1 MKSVKPSK
9 TSNQRTLNDLVSV
22 GAATLKDFEI
32 LGIKTVNALLKK
44 EARQLYLQLCKTTE
58 KQHDICVEDVF
69 SAAIAQARDPN
80 LPFKKC
86 QWWYWSKVR
95 KEKHGANK

>member
-1 MKSVKPSK
+1 MKNVKLSK

-44 EARQLYLQLCKTTE
+44 EAHKLYMRLCKITRTT
-58 KQHDICVEDVF
+58 HDICVADVF
-69 SAAIAQARDPN
+69 SAAIAQARDPK
-80 LPFKKC
+80 LPFEKC
-86 QWWYWSKVR
+86 QWWYWSRIR
-95 KEKHGANK
+95 KKNHDANK